1 MQLHA
6 APPTLRV
13 LRAETVSLPLQPG
26 RAPWQLSLRTSRP
39 ERWVV
44 PIAAM
49 MAGALA
55 TGAVPLSGIGATRLA
70 FGALLCGPLITGLGS
85 VVNAIFDRDLDAVN
99 HPERPL
105 PSGALPLNVLV
116 AQMGLMGMVMLFFAH
131 LLDHGLGLSWAG
143 RFGVGS
149 TDGSGVFYATLATSA
164 LVFAMNAPPLS
175 LRRQTWASGL
185 VNALCVVFMPWLVG
199 VMLFAKPATGVLLL
213 GAGFA
218 YGAVGLFT
226 LGTLGDVDAHRRVG
240 LRTLAALLGPEM
252 GLLIGSMLLLT
263 SLVAVAILLGVR
275 HPAPAMAIA
284 VTALAQFTVVW
295 RGIRVEP
302 GRPVWYGLAVGLF
315 AAAMLLAGAVGSM
328 GPNSA
333 PGFTVP

>member
-13 LRAETVSLPLQPG
+13 LRAETVSLPLQPE
-26 RAPWQLSLRTSRP
+26 RAPWQLSLRTARP
-39 ERWVV
+39 ERWII

-49 MAGALA
+49 LAGALA
-55 TGAVPLSGIGATRLA
+55 TGQVPATGVGATRLA

-85 VVNAIFDRDLDAVN
+85 VVNAIFDRDLDSVN

-116 AQMGLMGMVMLFFAH
+116 AQMGLMGMLMLFFAH
-131 LLDHGLGLSWAG
+131 LLDHGLGLSWSG
-143 RFGVGS
+143 HFGVGS
-149 TDGSGVFYATLATSA
+149 TDGSGVFYATLAASA

-185 VNALCVVFMPWLVG
+185 FNALCVVFMPWLVG
-199 VMLFAKPATGVLLL
+199 ILLFAPPVTGALLL
-213 GAGFA
+213 GAGFT

-263 SLVAVAILLGVR
+263 SLVAVAILLGVK
-275 HPAPAMAIA
+275 HPAPAVAIA
-284 VTALAQFTVVW
+284 VTAVAQFTVVW
-295 RGIRVEP
+295 RGFRIEP

-315 AAAMLLAGAVGSM
+315 AAAMILAGGVGTM
-328 GPNSA
+328 GASPVL
-333 PGFTVP
+333 GFTIP

>member
-13 LRAETVSLPLQPG
+13 LRAETVSLPTHPE
-26 RAPWQLSLRTSRP
+26 RAPWQLSLRTARP
-39 ERWVV
+39 ARWLLPV
-44 PIAAM
+44 AAM
-49 MAGALA
+49 VAGALA
-55 TGAVPLSGIGATRLA
+55 TGAVPISAVGLTRLL
-70 FGALLCGPLITGLGS
+70 FGAVLCGPLVAGLSS

-116 AQMGLMGMVMLFFAH
+116 AQMGLMGMLMLFFAH
-131 LLDHGLGLSWAG
+131 LLDHGLGLSLSG

-149 TDGSGVFYATLATSA
+149 RDGAGVFYATLTSSA
-164 LVFAMNAPPLS
+164 LAFAMNAPPLS

-185 VNALCVVFMPWLVG
+185 FNALSVIFLPWLVG
-199 VMLFAKPATGVLLL
+199 MLLFAHLDSGAVLL
-213 GAGFA
+213 GAGFT

-226 LGTLGDVDAHRRVG
+226 LGTLGNVDAHRRVG

-263 SLVAVAILLGVR
+263 ALLAVAILLGVH
-275 HPAPAMAIA
+275 HPAPAVAIVLSA
-284 VTALAQFTVVW
+284 IAQFTVVW
-295 RGIRVEP
+295 RGFRVQP
-302 GRPVWYGLAVGLF
+302 GQPIWYAISAGLF
-315 AAAMLLAGAVGSM
+315 AFAMILAGATGTKGSLL
-328 GPNSA
+328 S
-333 PGFTVP
+333 